1 MRPAGQTSQLQ
12 LIPAV
17 TVMGDTGKTL
27 VRKCWSLLA
36 KASEDAKIAPE
47 QGDCFAAELYLRAH
61 RFQDTVRTANG
72 IPAAKIRATAQ
83 RWLALGYYGCGETEC
98 AKQAVLRYAWL
109 SPQRFDSLIA
119 EINNTELTRDWSRF
133 QDDLEEL
140 DADWFPAWCVHENKF
155 VNTALDNLPAG
166 DGVTAY
172 RLISDLAIRERNG
185 ICPTV
190 IEKRMRLKAF
200 SLFT

>member
-1 MRPAGQTSQLQ
+1 
-12 LIPAV
+12 
-17 TVMGDTGKTL
+17 
-27 VRKCWSLLA
+27 
-36 KASEDAKIAPE
+36 
-47 QGDCFAAELYLRAH
+47 
-61 RFQDTVRTANG
+61 
-72 IPAAKIRATAQ
+72 
-83 RWLALGYYGCGETEC
+83 
-98 AKQAVLRYAWL
+98 VLRYAWL

-190 IEKRMRLKAF
+190 IEKRMRLKQLNESFFAF
-200 SLFT
+200 YMKHRTDLHARSI